1 MQKNEQQKKPHDF
14 TVEERKKLRATGVLD
29 VEEFDDTKVY
39 AMVDGFS
46 FIIGGKNL
54 KVESFSAESGELSVE
69 GEIDSVTYS
78 AAFSKKAGFFARIF
92 R

>member
-1 MQKNEQQKKPHDF
+1 MQKNERPEKPHTF
-14 TVEERKKLRATGVLD
+14 SVEERKKLRATGVLD

-54 KVESFSAESGELSVE
+54 KVESFSAESGELFVD
-69 GEIDSVTYS
+69 GEIESVNYS
-78 AAFSKKAGFFARIF
+78 TAFSKKSGFFARIF